1 VSTTVSA
8 HGDTQIVMRR
18 AFHAPKAKVFA
29 AITQPELLKGWFGAD
44 GWELVVAEVD
54 LRVGGRWRFESIGPG
69 GEKMGQGGVYTLI
82 EPFDRIAY
90 TERYDDQW
98 VAGETLIEVEL
109 TQNTTMITTITFPSK
124 EIRDA
129 ALRSP
134 MEAGVGQ
141 SHDRLEKL
149 L

>member
-1 VSTTVSA
+1 MSA

-18 AFHAPKAKVFA
+18 AFDAPREKVFA
-29 AITQPELLKGWFGAD
+29 AITQPELLKRWFGAD
-44 GWELVVAEVD
+44 GWELAVAEVD
-54 LRVGGRWRFESIGPG
+54 LRVGGRWRFESAGPG

-98 VAGETLIEVEL
+98 IAGETLIEVEL
-109 TQNTTMITTITFPSK
+109 TESTLMITTITFPSK
-124 EIRDA
+124 EVRDA

-134 MEAGVGQ
+134 MERGVNQ